1 MKTINAKETV
11 YNIVNANPDVKDIMT
26 ELGFKDIAKPM
37 ALKTVGKVV
46 TLEKGSAI
54 KDIPMER
61 VKEVFASHGYKV
73 TDETESESTGDSPAE
88 PTAAPADDSPKTA
101 DDLSAEERNELLKS
115 YITRLSSGE
124 DLEAVRKD
132 FVANFS
138 DVSANEIAKA
148 EQDMIMGGVPVED
161 VQKLCDVHSAL
172 FHGATQEERIANAE
186 AAVKKGFQDEIAAK
200 TKELV
205 AEPGH
210 PLNIL
215 TAENQAISK
224 DIQIA
229 RNYYQTGNKEE
240 LLATLTE
247 LKAINGHYG
256 KKGEL
261 IYPPLKNK
269 YGVSG
274 PSDVMW
280 GVDDEIKEALSKIVK
295 DYDANKPEVMP
306 TLTRM
311 DEMIYKE
318 QNILFPLCVQNF
330 TDEDWNN
337 VYADIPA
344 YPYCLIT
351 GVPEWKR
358 AEKRKSAAEITH
370 GKVVLPTGELTA
382 EQLRAILNTIPMEI
396 TFIDENEINRYFN
409 EGEKLFPRP
418 TSCLGRVL
426 YECHPK
432 RVEPMVRKL
441 IADFHSGKKD
451 KLVIPMKKNG
461 RKVNVMYMA
470 VRDENGKYIGTMELV
485 QEK

>member
-11 YNIVNANPDVKDIMT
+11 YNIVNANPDVKDIMV

-54 KDIPMER
+54 KDIPMDKI
-61 VKEVFASHGYKV
+61 KEVFASHGYTV
-73 TDETESESTGDSPAE
+73 VDGEEEESEDEGDSADDE
-88 PTAAPADDSPKTA
+88 PDDEPKPADAFTP
-101 DDLSAEERNELLKS
+101 EERDEMLKS

-124 DLEAVRKD
+124 DLESVRKD
-132 FVANFS
+132 FVKNFS
-138 DVSANEIAKA
+138 NVSANEIAKA
-148 EQDMIMGGVPVED
+148 EQDMIEGGVAIED
-161 VQKLCDVHSAL
+161 VQQLCDVHSAL
-172 FHGATQEERIANAE
+172 FHGATQEEKIANAE
-186 AAVKKGFQDEIAAK
+186 AAVEKGFQDEIAAK

-205 AEPGH
+205 EEPGH

-215 TAENQAISK
+215 TAENKEISK

-229 RNYYQTGNKEE
+229 KKYYQTGNKEN
-240 LLATLTE
+240 LLETLTE

-269 YGVSG
+269 YGISG

-280 GVDDEIKEALSKIVK
+280 GVDDEIKESLSAIVK
-295 DYDANKPEVMP
+295 DYDKHEEEVLP

-337 VYADIPA
+337 VYVDIPA

-351 GVPEWKR
+351 DVPEWKN
-358 AEKRKSAAEITH
+358 AKARKSATEITE
-370 GKVVLPTGELTA
+370 GKVKLPTGELTA

-441 IADFHSGKKD
+441 ISDFHSGKKD
-451 KLVIPMKKNG
+451 QMVIPMKKNG
-461 RKVNVMYMA
+461 KKVNVMYMA

>member
-11 YNIVNANPDVKDIMT
+11 FNIVNANPEVKDIMV
-26 ELGFKDIAKPM
+26 ELGFKDIARPM

-54 KDIPMER
+54 KDIPME
-61 VKEVFASHGYKV
+61 KIKAVFASHGYQV
-73 TDETESESTGDSPAE
+73 TDGTESESAGDALVESTAASVEDAPKTGDDLTPAE
-88 PTAAPADDSPKTA
+88 
-101 DDLSAEERNELLKS
+101 RNKLLKS

-124 DLEAVRKD
+124 DLETVRED

-148 EQDMIMGGVPVED
+148 EQDMITGGVPIED

-172 FHGATQEERIANAE
+172 FHGATQEEKIANAE
-186 AAVKKGFQDEIAAK
+186 AAVEKGFQDEIAAK
-200 TKELV
+200 TRELV

-210 PLNIL
+210 PLNVL
-215 TAENQAISK
+215 TEENKAISK

-229 RNYYQTGNKEE
+229 RKEYQEGNKKE
-240 LLATLTE
+240 LLKTLTE

-269 YGVSG
+269 YDISG

-280 GVDDEIKEALSKIVK
+280 GVDDEIKEALGKIVK
-295 DYDANKPEVMP
+295 DYDANEKEVMP

-318 QNILFPLCVQNF
+318 QNILFPLCVQCF

-351 GVPEWKR
+351 DVPEWKR
-358 AEKRKSAAEITH
+358 AEKRKSAAEITQ

-441 IADFHSGKKD
+441 ISDFHSGKKD
-451 KLVIPMKKNG
+451 KMVIPMKKNG
-461 RKVNVMYMA
+461 KKVNVMYMA
-470 VRDENGKYIGTMELV
+470 VRDENGKYVGTMELV